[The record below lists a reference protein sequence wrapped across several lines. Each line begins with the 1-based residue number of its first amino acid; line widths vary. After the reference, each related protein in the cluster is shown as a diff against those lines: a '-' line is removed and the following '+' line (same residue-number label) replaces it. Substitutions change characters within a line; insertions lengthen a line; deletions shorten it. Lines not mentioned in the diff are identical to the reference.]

1 MKKLLL
7 TAALTLAGLGAAP
20 ELSAKSLMSSPL
32 DRTDWVITG
41 CSEHNA
47 NGEGYDGGF
56 RHIKD
61 GNRNTF
67 WHSEYGRT
75 DQGHNNN
82 APHYFLI
89 DRGENA
95 ADFPFI
101 GFGYLPR
108 LTAGNGFA
116 TSYRLFVLDNVEGL
130 ETTEPVADGT
140 IANITDGHA
149 SLTTFLEG
157 KTPVSEG
164 DFVCSWSDVKTHHTH
179 GKTFSTQ
186 TGRYVLFVIDNTSS
200 DAGTGNHAN
209 CAEFNLYASTQEVD
223 IETECTLLK
232 DALAEWESFYRPFV
246 GKSGLTAYD
255 EARYRIENTVD
266 VNEMPAI
273 RSEASSVQPAWS
285 MMNGIV
291 VTLKNV
297 RRAALDKPSYLTVM
311 ADSTVNT
318 VASVSEACKWVMYR
332 VGNSRF
338 FNLYNPQTRCY
349 ISASDNSKV
358 TTDPADACRI
368 TIVKNNDPEYPG
380 IALPF
385 TNSNGGLNNNG
396 LNLHPNGTSPLT
408 SWGYTDGG
416 SSWVVGVS
424 SSEVDELDLSGNT
437 YYRIRSTRA
446 LEKGKEAAN
455 ANRSLGLLGI
465 NTVVEDNV
473 EISDSHSVITRNDGL
488 GTLWTLHAADDGK
501 VIIRNAAADYE
512 GNDGCLGITGT
523 NPGATAHSG
532 NNYTL
537 VSTTPTPVK
546 IVAAKGVKNSVYDRN
561 DRGLA
566 ILTLEREDA
575 ANLFMD
581 HNGSLPIF
589 SGWNYCNND
598 FPNNGG
604 VYYFEVAEDAQNMID
619 NYLRRGCGE
628 ITAASVNAKID
639 QYEALPAL
647 WDKNAIDAARASLAQ
662 VEFPEPTVRGAN
674 KKENID
680 HIAPKVNEIY
690 SELASKIPNVSVQ
703 FENVDRN
710 NGSGHFMTYADADP
724 QRFGNDSND
733 AVIAIANAE
742 RESLK
747 AVWTIVKNPNEANY
761 KLVNYHSGK
770 ELKHRPAGETA
781 QGLADAGDYFFLEPN
796 VSKKAGAGI
805 VLQIR
810 GGSNCLHEHS
820 DGQGNRIVKWSDAAG
835 SEASGWRVTLL
846 DDILTEKPVN
856 VSLAFDGEN
865 HFVKFSHPTGA
876 LAVNPEA
883 ASSVLRIN
891 ISAVPAE
898 NDANVQALEPEYTV
912 DMLEEDPTNES
923 LVLRLNQKLDADVY
937 DVDVPA
943 GIFVVGSTPVKGNSS
958 RVTIDPNGGVTGIG
972 EVEAAE
978 SGVDVIF
985 DLQGRRLSAPV
996 KGINIIN
1003 GKKILVK

>member
-7 TAALTLAGLGAAP
+7 TAAMTIAGLGAAP
-20 ELSAKSLMSSPL
+20 ELSAKSLMTSPL

-47 NGEGYDGGF
+47 NNEGADGGF

-67 WHSEYGRT
+67 WHSEYGKT
-75 DQGHNNN
+75 NEGHNNN
-82 APHYFLI
+82 APHYFVI

-95 ADFPFI
+95 AENPFI
-101 GFGYLPR
+101 GFGYQPR

-116 TSYRLFVLDNVEGL
+116 TTYRLFVLDSVEGL
-130 ETTEPVADGT
+130 ETTEPVEDGT
-140 IANITDGHA
+140 VANITDRHA
-149 SLTTFLEG
+149 SLTTFLED
-157 KTPVSEG
+157 KTPVAEG
-164 DFVCSWSDVKTHHTH
+164 NFTCSWNDIKTHHTH

-200 DAGTGNHAN
+200 NAGDNMHAN
-209 CAEFNLYASTQEVD
+209 CAEFNLYASTEEVD
-223 IETECTLLK
+223 IEAEC
-232 DALAEWESFYRPFV
+232 ASIYASIEEWKSFYRPFV
-246 GKSGLTAYD
+246 GVSGLTAFNDATYI
-255 EARYRIENTVD
+255 IENTVD
-266 VNEMPAI
+266 AAEM
-273 RSEASSVQPAWS
+273 RSEVSGVSVSELQPTWS
-285 MMNGIV
+285 MMSGLV

-297 RRAALDKPSYLTVM
+297 RRAALNRPSYVTVM

-318 VASVSEACKWVMYR
+318 VASVSEACKWVMYQ
-332 VGNSRF
+332 VDNSRF
-338 FNLYNPQTRCY
+338 FKLYNPQTRCY
-349 ISASDNSKV
+349 LSASDNSKV
-358 TTDPADACRI
+358 TTDPDDACQI
-368 TIVKNNDPEYPG
+368 TIAKNNDATYPG

-385 TNSNGGLNNNG
+385 NNGSGNLSGDG
-396 LNLHPNGTSPLT
+396 LNLHSNGTSAMT
-408 SWGYTDGG
+408 AWSYNDGG
-416 SSWVVGVS
+416 SSWVVGVAA
-424 SSEVDELDLSGNT
+424 SEADELDLSGNT

-446 LEKGKEAAN
+446 LEVGKNN

-465 NTVVEDNV
+465 NTVLDDNV
-473 EISDSHSVITRNDGL
+473 EISDSHTVITRNDGL
-488 GTLWTLHAADDGK
+488 GTLWTLHGTDDGK
-501 VIIRNAAADYE
+501 VIIRNVAADYE

-523 NPGATAHSG
+523 NPGATSHSS

-537 VSTTPTPVK
+537 VSTSPAPVK
-546 IVAAKGVKNSVYDRN
+546 IVAAKGAKNSVFN
-561 DRGLA
+561 KNEKGLA
-566 ILTLEREDA
+566 IVTLDREGA
-575 ANLFMD
+575 NNLFMD
-581 HNGSLPIF
+581 HNSTQPIF
-589 SGWNYCNND
+589 SGWNQCNND

-619 NYLRRGCGE
+619 NYVRRGCGE
-628 ITAASVNAKID
+628 HTAASVNAGID

-662 VEFPEPTVRGAN
+662 IEFPEPTVRGAN
-674 KKENID
+674 KKVNLD
-680 HIAPKVNEIY
+680 GIAPEINEIY
-690 SELASKIPNVSVQ
+690 SELAASIPNVCVQ

-710 NGSGHFMTYADADP
+710 NGSGHFMTYADADH
-724 QRFGNDSND
+724 QRFGNDSQD
-733 AVIAIANAE
+733 EVIAIANAE

-747 AVWTIVKNPNEANY
+747 AVWTIVKNPDNATY

-770 ELKHRPAGETA
+770 EIKHRSAGETA
-781 QGLADAGDYFFLEPN
+781 QGLADTGDYFFLEPN
-796 VSKKAGAGI
+796 VSKKAGEGV

-810 GGSNCLHEHS
+810 GGTTCLHEHS
-820 DGQGNRIVKWSDAAG
+820 DNQGNRIVKWSTAAG

-846 DDILTEKPVN
+846 DDILTEEAVN
-856 VSLAFDGEN
+856 VSLTFDGEN
-865 HFVKFSHPTGA
+865 HLVKFSHPTGA

-898 NDANVQALEPEYTV
+898 NDVDAQALEPEYTV
-912 DMLEEDPTNES
+912 DMLEEDPADES
-923 LVLRLNQKLDADVY
+923 LLLRLNQKLDADIY
-937 DVDVPA
+937 DIDVPA

-958 RVTIDPNGGVTGIG
+958 RITIDQSGGVTGIG
-972 EVEAAE
+972 EVVAAE

-996 KGINIIN
+996 KGINIVN